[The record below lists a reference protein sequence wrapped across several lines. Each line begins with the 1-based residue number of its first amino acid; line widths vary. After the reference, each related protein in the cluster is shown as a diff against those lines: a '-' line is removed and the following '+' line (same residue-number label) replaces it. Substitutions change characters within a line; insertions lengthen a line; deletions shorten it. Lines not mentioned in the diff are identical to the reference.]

1 VRDLAG
7 GVAVVTGG
15 GSGIGAALAV
25 ACAGA
30 GMKTV
35 VADLDG
41 GAAEAVARRVRDAG
55 GAALAV
61 ETDVSDR
68 ASVEALAE
76 RTYAELGAC
85 HLLCNNAGVLVIG
98 PAVERSEDEWRRVLD
113 VNVLGVVHGV
123 AAFVP
128 RMRAQPRDRGPAH
141 ILNTASVSGL
151 VPVPGMGAY
160 VTSKFAVVGLSESL
174 RADLEAEGIGVT
186 LLCPAGVKTPLIGA
200 ALRRAGGS
208 EAAREGIAHLEKVA
222 ATTREGAEDLA
233 APEAVAEA
241 ALEGVRRGA
250 RYVVTG
256 PMYRTLV
263 EQRMGHVL
271 AAFDAIR
278 P

>member
-1 VRDLAG
+1 MRELAG

-15 GSGIGAALAV
+15 GSGIGEALV
-25 ACAGA
+25 LACARA

-41 GAAEAVARRVRDAG
+41 GAAEAVARRVRDG
-55 GAALAV
+55 GGEGFAV
-61 ETDVSDR
+61 ETDVSRR
-68 ASVEALAE
+68 ASLEALAE

-98 PAVERSEDEWRRVLD
+98 PAVERSEEQWRRTLD
-113 VNVLGVVHGV
+113 VNVMGVVHGV
-123 AAFVP
+123 QAFVP
-128 RMRAQPRDRGPAH
+128 RMRAQPRDRGAAH

-174 RADLEAEGIGVT
+174 RADLEPDGIGVT
-186 LLCPAGVKTPLIGA
+186 LLCPAGVKTHLIGH
-200 ALRRAGGS
+200 ALRRAGGG
-208 EAAREGIAHLEKVA
+208 ETARERIGHLAKVA
-222 ATTREGAEDLA
+222 ETTREGAGDLLE
-233 APEAVAEA
+233 PETVARA
-241 ALEGVRRGA
+241 ALEGVRRGE

-263 EQRMGHVL
+263 EQRFGHVL